1 MSADSATTTPQRKG
15 LLRRGVPR
23 QRMSKAAR
31 REAIEGYLF
40 LLPNFLGFIIFMAI
54 PLLLSLYYSFTDYN
68 LFNDPNWVGAA
79 NYQKAVGFALQPE
92 NYQKAVEKGKPF
104 LDAVGQMIKTND
116 PLFWTS
122 LSNTIVYALGVLL
135 LSVPTT

>member
-1 MSADSATTTPQRKG
+1 MTADSATTTPQRKG

-40 LLPNFLGFIIFMAI
+40 LLPNFLGFVVFFAI
-54 PLLLSLYYSFTDYN
+54 PLLLSLFYSFTDYD
-68 LFNDPNWVGAA
+68 LFNEPNFVGIKH
-79 NYQKAVGFALQPE
+79 YSTAVGFSIQPE
-92 NYQKAVEKGKPF
+92 AYQSALKEGKTF
-104 LDAVGQMIKTND
+104 FDAVGSLIKTND

-122 LSNTIVYALGVLL
+122 L
-135 LSVPTT
+135 